1 MAPVGPHRPPAPRPP
16 RRVGLR
22 VLQGLGGLVVSRR
35 LGLGVGVGLWV
46 SRRTLPPAPLP
57 RVPSGGGGRRGPV
70 RHPTPQPWR
79 PTLQGWGVGPRA
91 ARPSRRLGC
100 CRLTRPAPVAGGG
113 SRAPPPRPS
122 RAAAPRVESEPPWS
136 GAFGGGRGTQQ
147 ERHTAAPG
155 QQYSVPPPSGGGSGV
170 LRPGAMP
177 RVPFL
182 LGVPP
187 SARMPRAQA
196 DGSPRD
202 C

>member
-1 MAPVGPHRPPAPRPP
+1 MTRSIFHATAAAVLLPLPAWAAAADDPAT
-16 RRVGLR
+16 
-22 VLQGLGGLVVSRR
+22 
-35 LGLGVGVGLWV
+35 
-46 SRRTLPPAPLP
+46 TLPEVVVTATRLPAIVAGTPGA
-57 RVPSGGGGRRGPV
+57 RVID
-70 RHPTPQPWR
+70 
-79 PTLQGWGVGPRA
+79 
-91 ARPSRRLGC
+91 
-100 CRLTRPAPVAGGG
+100 RPALDQRGAVF
-113 SRAPPPRPS
+113 
-122 RAAAPRVESEPPWS
+122 AADILSDVPGLSVVRS

-170 LRPGAMP
+170 LRPGALP